1 VRWRK
6 LLLSLA
12 TFAVLP
18 SLLSSLAQSSA
29 VEHASPAFKA
39 TPVEAV
45 DLHQHPFAGRQP
57 VEVTIGL
64 YITNLA

>member
-1 VRWRK
+1 MNRARIRC
-6 LLLSLA
+6 LHFSGLIR
-12 TFAVLP
+12 F
-18 SLLSSLAQSSA
+18 
-29 VEHASPAFKA
+29 
-39 TPVEAV
+39 AV